1 MDVYESI
8 HSYNVRKENTYHFF
22 VAEEKLTYDSK
33 NQ

>member
-1 MDVYESI
+1 MYMTLYN
-8 HSYNVRKENTYHFF
+8 SYNVCKENTYIF